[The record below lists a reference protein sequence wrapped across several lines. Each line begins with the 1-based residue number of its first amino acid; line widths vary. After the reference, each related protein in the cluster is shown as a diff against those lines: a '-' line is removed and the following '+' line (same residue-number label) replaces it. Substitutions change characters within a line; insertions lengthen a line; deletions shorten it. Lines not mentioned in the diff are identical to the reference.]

1 MDQTEELILR
11 IRERKPGRILLQ
23 LPEGLRMKAMEIVSR
38 IEEEGVKVI
47 LSADPTYGACDLADY
62 EAKKLHCDLLVH
74 VGHNKFYADFPAEIP
89 VIYFPW
95 KIDIDTNGIDLSPLK
110 EKRIGIVT
118 TIQHLHDIGKVEDA
132 LERAGKAPVR
142 GGQILGC
149 WTKGADAI
157 AGKVD
162 AFLFVGSGNFH
173 PLAIKGK
180 SVYVMN
186 VERRTVEKLDTLLAE
201 KKRFANIYN
210 ARDAKSFGILV
221 TSKPGQSALG
231 KAEEIKKKLK
241 EKDKKAYILI
251 MDEITDARLLGLR
264 VDAFINTACP
274 RLMDDTF
281 SKPMINAD
289 DVEMLWQA
297 THPTG

>member
-1 MDQTEELILR
+1 MDQTEELIMKIKEKNPRR
-11 IRERKPGRILLQ
+11 IMLQ
-23 LPEGLRMKAMEIVSR
+23 LPEGLRMKAIEIVSL

-62 EAKKLHCDLLVH
+62 EAGKAGCDLLVH
-74 VGHNKFYADFPAEIP
+74 VGHNKFYVDFPTEIP

-95 KIDIDTNGIDLSPLK
+95 KIDIELDGIDLSPLK

-118 TIQHLHDIGKVEDA
+118 TIQHLHDTGKVEDA
-132 LERAGKAPVR
+132 LKRAGKVPVR

-162 AFLFVGSGNFH
+162 AFLFVGSGHFH

-180 SVYVMN
+180 PVYVMN
-186 VERRTVEKLDTLLAE
+186 VERRTIEKLDAMLSE
-201 KKRFANIYN
+201 KRRFANIYK
-210 ARDAKSFGILV
+210 ARDAESFGIIV
-221 TSKPGQSALG
+221 TTKPGQSELG
-231 KAEEIKKKLK
+231 RAEEIKKKLE
-241 EKDKKAYILI
+241 EKDKKAYILV

-289 DVEMLWQA
+289 DVEMLW
-297 THPTG
+297 